1 MIGLEGEPLG
11 IVSLT
16 DALAQAENLG
26 YDLAEIAPNATPPV
40 AKILDWGKYQYEQ
53 TKQLQRS
60 KKHQKQVEVKQI
72 KLGLKIGEHDLK
84 VKQDHARQFLEQ
96 GHKVKVSLF
105 FRGREITRPEL
116 GAAVIARFEAGLA
129 DIATQEQAPAQIGRE
144 LNTVLTVK
152 KDAKT

>member
-1 MIGLEGEPLG
+1 M
-11 IVSLT
+11 SLT